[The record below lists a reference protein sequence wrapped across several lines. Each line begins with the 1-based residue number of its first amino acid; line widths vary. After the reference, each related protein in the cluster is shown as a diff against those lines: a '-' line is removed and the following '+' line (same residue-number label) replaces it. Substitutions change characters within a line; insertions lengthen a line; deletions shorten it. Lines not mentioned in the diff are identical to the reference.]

1 MIYEDKIP
9 QAERTSFIDKV
20 RTIATKYGFRAD
32 WLMIVM
38 HFETG
43 GKFNTTN
50 HGNGATGLIGFR
62 ATTASDL
69 GTTQAALAAMTRV
82 QQLTYVDKYLAF
94 WKAGSKVK
102 TLTDLY
108 MVVYS
113 PANAGKS
120 SSTVLSRS
128 GTSAYELNKAL
139 DRTNKGYITIADA
152 AHFVNQMA
160 IKAGIPTGGIS
171 PTNVIWGVVVA
182 ILAVAFYAYQ
192 R

>member
-9 QAERTSFIDKV
+9 QAERTTFLDKV

-82 QQLTYVDKYLAF
+82 QQLTYVDKFFAF

-113 PANAGKS
+113 PANAGKP
-120 SSTVLSRS
+120 SSTVLSKK

-139 DRTNKGYITIADA
+139 DRTSKGYITIADA
-152 AHFVNQMA
+152 AYFVTQMA
-160 IKAGIPTGGIS
+160 IKGGIPTGAIS
-171 PTNVIWGVVVA
+171 PTNVIWGLIVA
-182 ILAVAFYAYQ
+182 VLAVAFYAYQ